1 MVYPRKL
8 SISQSGR
15 KGQPLNGSGFQS
27 RSGRSWNNNRTPID
41 PRVPPA
47 SGQRAGKFS
56 GNIRGGQ
63 KGFADQ
69 GEGFS
74 GNIRGGRKIFS
85 DQGEGFSGTIKGA
98 RRPLKGGGS
107 ISGRLWNNNRTAID
121 PRVPP
126 ASAQR
131 AGKFSGNIRGGQKGF
146 ADQGEGFSGT
156 IKGARR
162 PLKGGGSVSG
172 RLWNNN
178 RTPIDPRV
186 PPASAQRAGKFSGN
200 IRGGQKGFAD
210 QGEGFSGTIKGPRR
224 PLKGG
229 GSISGKLWNNKG
241 EPIDVVEAGK
251 GTQRAS
257 QFQGNI
263 KRDRP
268 AKGGGSISGKLWN
281 NNEEPILVRVPG
293 SADAK
298 EANYSGKMKIR
309 RGYTQN
315 PNADKESIKKQRPD
329 KTTYEVA
336 GLQVKVKRDR
346 YEKKPEAAKGSLPG
360 LAPTRS
366 SVKASE
372 YAKGVK
378 IIWNVKH
385 NPNSVK
391 EALAGRQPGKKWER
405 GVEHAGS
412 MKLRYPYRHNP
423 NSADEALKVV
433 YLGKAYARIEDYQG
447 NIKMKKFNNRDF
459 HPDSKFAHGFRN
471 NVKEERTF
479 MMNLKLKWA
488 KLFQKSDTQPSNL
501 KNKERK
507 PRYDRGEQGL
517 WND

>member
-1 MVYPRKL
+1 
-8 SISQSGR
+8 
-15 KGQPLNGSGFQS
+15 
-27 RSGRSWNNNRTPID
+27 
-41 PRVPPA
+41 
-47 SGQRAGKFS
+47 
-56 GNIRGGQ
+56 
-63 KGFADQ
+63 
-69 GEGFS
+69 
-74 GNIRGGRKIFS
+74 
-85 DQGEGFSGTIKGA
+85 
-98 RRPLKGGGS
+98 
-107 ISGRLWNNNRTAID
+107 
-121 PRVPP
+121 
-126 ASAQR
+126 
-131 AGKFSGNIRGGQKGF
+131 
-146 ADQGEGFSGT
+146 
-156 IKGARR
+156 
-162 PLKGGGSVSG
+162 
-172 RLWNNN
+172 
-178 RTPIDPRV
+178 V